1 LGCTPRVIY
10 QLDSKL
16 DSWQGQISSILQPTK
31 QQTIQLQRSEK
42 LVFLSIFQLFLQYL
56 PSFTSR
62 FTIFSPD
69 LRHSLRFSPH
79 ITWIPHGFPPVLP
92 PFFHRA
98 NRRCSRPRPRR
109 LPRQQLPQL
118 CGGGLRRS
126 EALLDGLQE
135 MRQDVHLGDLI
146 STVDGTAMAIL
157 WYFDVV
163 YLVTG
168 GWYPLVMSK

>member
-1 LGCTPRVIY
+1 M
-10 QLDSKL
+10 DSP
-16 DSWQGQISSILQPTK
+16 WVSS
-31 QQTIQLQRSEK
+31 
-42 LVFLSIFQLFLQYL
+42 
-56 PSFTSR
+56 SF
-62 FTIFSPD
+62 
-69 LRHSLRFSPH
+69 
-79 ITWIPHGFPPVLP
+79 P

-98 NRRCSRPRPRR
+98 NRRCSRFRRRR

-146 STVDGTAMAIL
+146 STVDGTVMAIL

-163 YLVTG
+163 SGDWWMVPSGYVKIAIENGHRNSGFTH
-168 GWYPLVMSK
+168 